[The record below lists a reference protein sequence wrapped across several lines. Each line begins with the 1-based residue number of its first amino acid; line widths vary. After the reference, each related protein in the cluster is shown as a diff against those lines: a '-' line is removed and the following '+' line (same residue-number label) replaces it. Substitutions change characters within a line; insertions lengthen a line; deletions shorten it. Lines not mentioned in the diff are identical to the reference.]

1 MRKDTDMF
9 TNFASFRNQLRKKIV
24 SKLHNKQFNF
34 LGVKLQQKKTPT
46 KTMSINRETRDN
58 QSFKRKN
65 VFTMNVSTGKLLDGK
80 QNYFSNQL
88 SMFQKMKKDRFN
100 IKSFSLMTRGSGLK
114 SKTMNFRSGMKMG
127 GKFSIN
133 VRNND
138 VFEQE
143 SKSLIN
149 QGKMFK
155 NLNKN
160 HNSSFLTVSSQ
171 KSDNLL

>member
-80 QNYFSNQL
+80 
-88 SMFQKMKKDRFN
+88 
-100 IKSFSLMTRGSGLK
+100 
-114 SKTMNFRSGMKMG
+114 
-127 GKFSIN
+127 
-133 VRNND
+133 
-138 VFEQE
+138 
-143 SKSLIN
+143 
-149 QGKMFK
+149 
-155 NLNKN
+155 
-160 HNSSFLTVSSQ
+160 
-171 KSDNLL
+171 

>member
-80 QNYFSNQL
+80 YLRLLYPISVIVVSIEVLVGVIHSVVTVMNTIRVDHWNKLKDKVVS
-88 SMFQKMKKDRFN
+88 KK
-100 IKSFSLMTRGSGLK
+100 LCP
-114 SKTMNFRSGMKMG
+114 
-127 GKFSIN
+127 N
-133 VRNND
+133 V
-138 VFEQE
+138 V
-143 SKSLIN
+143 
-149 QGKMFK
+149 
-155 NLNKN
+155 
-160 HNSSFLTVSSQ
+160 
-171 KSDNLL
+171 LL